1 MEIVFDIDGR
11 AGSLPARVAE
21 MIAENLRCYA
31 VGRFPRDVA
40 ILTNCGVDPAWLEGA
55 IPLAEVIED
64 TLVGRREGPI
74 PLDSDGKAA
83 NALTQALRLTGPA
96 SFDATSE
103 HACLLNLLREAQA
116 QASGAVA

>member
-1 MEIVFDIDGR
+1 MDIVFNIDGR
-11 AGSLPARVAE
+11 AGSLSARVAE

-64 TLVGRREGPI
+64 TLVGRREGSI
-74 PLDSDGKAA
+74 PLDSGGKAA
-83 NALTQALRLTGPA
+83 DALAQALRLTGPA

-103 HACLLNLLREAQA
+103 HAVLLELLRESQA
-116 QASGAVA
+116 AAA